1 MGNTLL
7 KNTFRQILKTRGRF
21 FAIMAIIAIGCGFF
35 AGVKVTSPDMK
46 KTADKYYHDQNLMD
60 IHLIST
66 IGFTDEEVLELSELD
81 NILGASGEYSADMYM
96 KTDDGTSPVVKV
108 YSIGTGLDE
117 NDENYINKPTLIE
130 GRMPQSENECLIES
144 KTPGDYKIGDVI
156 TLESSSENASGDDTL
171 NVNSFTVVG
180 EVSWV
185 KYVDFERGTTT
196 IGNGKI
202 ESYLIIPREAF
213 KSEYYSDVY
222 LTLKSTQELYAFGN
236 DYTKEVDAEINTLE
250 SLSETFQTERLDDMR
265 NQIESSR
272 KTYEDSVSQYELAE
286 TLFGGNSILEDT
298 AGLSDTA
305 TQLENAKNKLDEAEA
320 SVNDFKWYVL
330 DRSYNSGYASFEDDA
345 DRVDR
350 IARVFPV
357 FFILVAALV
366 CLNTMTRMVEEQR
379 TEIGTLKALGYGNAV
394 IMLQFLLYAVSASV
408 IGAAV
413 GLTIGFN
420 LFPKVIAGAYKMM
433 YNYPDVICEFRWDYA
448 AGCTGAALLCTGLSA
463 VFACYKELSGQPA
476 QLMRPK
482 PPKNGKRVI
491 LECLPFIWKHLSF
504 NIKVT
509 VRNVFRYKKRVLMTV
524 IGIGG
529 CTALM
534 LTGFGLKYDI
544 SSIVDL
550 QYGEVFKYDA
560 VCTFSAVDDEFEQLH
575 SDISGNTEIDE
586 YLFAAQ
592 KSITVEASGKN
603 IEAYAVVPEEAD
615 KIGSFISLRDRKT
628 HSSFTLSDDGVII
641 NEKLAKLLDVQVG
654 DTISFENSDAS
665 AEILAI
671 TENYSGNYIYFT
683 QNLYENV
690 FGECK
695 FNIFY
700 FNKKSG
706 TDNDSLS
713 KSILTNS
720 SVMSVNFMEFSGDTF
735 RKLVKSLNSI
745 VYVIIGSSGA
755 LAVVVLYNL
764 SNININERMREL
776 ATIKVLG
783 FYDSETAAYIYR
795 ENVVSSVIGM
805 LLGLFGGVFL
815 TRFVVQTAEVDVV
828 MFCPDIPLHCYI
840 YAAGLTIVFTTLVN
854 GLLHFKIKKIDMAS
868 SMKAIE

>member
-1 MGNTLL
+1 
-7 KNTFRQILKTRGRF
+7 
-21 FAIMAIIAIGCGFF
+21 
-35 AGVKVTSPDMK
+35 
-46 KTADKYYHDQNLMD
+46 
-60 IHLIST
+60 
-66 IGFTDEEVLELSELD
+66 
-81 NILGASGEYSADMYM
+81 
-96 KTDDGTSPVVKV
+96 
-108 YSIGTGLDE
+108 
-117 NDENYINKPTLIE
+117 
-130 GRMPQSENECLIES
+130 
-144 KTPGDYKIGDVI
+144 
-156 TLESSSENASGDDTL
+156 
-171 NVNSFTVVG
+171 
-180 EVSWV
+180 
-185 KYVDFERGTTT
+185 
-196 IGNGKI
+196 
-202 ESYLIIPREAF
+202 
-213 KSEYYSDVY
+213 
-222 LTLKSTQELYAFGN
+222 
-236 DYTKEVDAEINTLE
+236 
-250 SLSETFQTERLDDMR
+250 
-265 NQIESSR
+265 
-272 KTYEDSVSQYELAE
+272 
-286 TLFGGNSILEDT
+286 
-298 AGLSDTA
+298 
-305 TQLENAKNKLDEAEA
+305 
-320 SVNDFKWYVL
+320 
-330 DRSYNSGYASFEDDA
+330 
-345 DRVDR
+345 
-350 IARVFPV
+350 
-357 FFILVAALV
+357 
-366 CLNTMTRMVEEQR
+366 
-379 TEIGTLKALGYGNAV
+379 
-394 IMLQFLLYAVSASV
+394 
-408 IGAAV
+408 
-413 GLTIGFN
+413 
-420 LFPKVIAGAYKMM
+420 
-433 YNYPDVICEFRWDYA
+433 
-448 AGCTGAALLCTGLSA
+448 
-463 VFACYKELSGQPA
+463 
-476 QLMRPK
+476 
-482 PPKNGKRVI
+482 
-491 LECLPFIWKHLSF
+491 
-504 NIKVT
+504 
-509 VRNVFRYKKRVLMTV
+509 
-524 IGIGG
+524 
-529 CTALM
+529 
-534 LTGFGLKYDI
+534 
-544 SSIVDL
+544 
-550 QYGEVFKYDA
+550 
-560 VCTFSAVDDEFEQLH
+560 VDDEFEQLH

-603 IEAYAVVPEEAD
+603 IEAYAVVPEESD

-654 DTISFENSDAS
+654 DNISFENSDAS